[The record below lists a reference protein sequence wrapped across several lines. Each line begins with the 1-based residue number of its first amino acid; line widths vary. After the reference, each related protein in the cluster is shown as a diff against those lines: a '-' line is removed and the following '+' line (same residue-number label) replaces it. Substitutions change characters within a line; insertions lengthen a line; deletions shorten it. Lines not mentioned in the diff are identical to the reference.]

1 MSDYPDLDA
10 ALERAKA
17 KINRQFS
24 PESVEKERQRT
35 LEGLEALF
43 QKRLADLEALRTLAG
58 DIVTKGVIP
67 YRTKVIEV
75 TDSATGGG
83 YDGLRLEWQSHDLK
97 ALDDRGYS
105 RWQLPPGRWR
115 LLILAMP
122 VGPKDELSEWDKRGL
137 SER

>member
-1 MSDYPDLDA
+1 MSNYPDLDA

-17 KINRQFS
+17 EINRQFS
-24 PESVEKERQRT
+24 LESVEKERQRT

-43 QKRLADLEALRTLAG
+43 LKRLADLEALRTLAG

-67 YRTKVIEV
+67 FRTKAIEV
-75 TDSATGGG
+75 RDGS
-83 YDGLRLEWQSHDLK
+83 YDGLRLEWREYDLK
-97 ALDDRGYS
+97 ATDNRSSS

-122 VGPKDELSEWDKRGL
+122 VGPEEKLSEWDKAGL
-137 SER
+137 REG